1 MKKLFTS
8 ALTLAFLAVCSI
20 PSVMAQSSLPP
31 YQVVADGT
39 QYQIELDA
47 SQRSLKEISVY
58 YTSTGNITTTTEVQ
72 IEGPMGIKASVVGGF
87 IGAQDAASVLSTGKG
102 LAPIRTRVSFKK
114 DAQDFGLTPSSSDP
128 RAGSAYVW
136 HHLQKDNCG
145 GARSDKYVAQ
155 LQIDLSGVDPALFD
169 LTFKIRL
176 SIKELK
182 FTRSMVASIKPA
194 SDGKYR
200 GEPILLMSSV
210 GYPEY
215 VNIVSWR
222 NKRITRTRRIPV
234 VKYVSYKGYGLSL
247 ARLNGVLNGGKATF
261 ELTNGGEIYGVCFT
275 AVRKRQSVNG
285 YPAPN

>member
-1 MKKLFTS
+1 MAVLISS
-8 ALTLAFLAVCSI
+8 ASSAAI
-20 PSVMAQSSLPP
+20 AQTDIPP
-31 YQVVADGT
+31 YQVTSDGT
-39 QYQIELDA
+39 QYQIELGP
-47 SQRSLKEISVY
+47 SHRSLKELSVY
-58 YTSTGNITTTTEVQ
+58 YISTGNITTTAEIQ
-72 IEGPMGIKASVVGGF
+72 IEGPMGIKGSVVGGF
-87 IGAQDAASVLSTGKG
+87 LGDQDPATVLTSGKG
-102 LAPIRTRVSFKK
+102 LAPIRTRLSFKK
-114 DAQDFGLTPSSSDP
+114 DAKDFGLTPSSSDP

-136 HHLQKDNCG
+136 YHLQKDNCG
-145 GARSDKYVAQ
+145 GARSDKYISQ
-155 LQIDLSGVDPALFD
+155 LKIDLSGVDPALYD
-169 LTFKIRL
+169 LTFRIRL
-176 SIKELK
+176 GIKELK

-215 VNIVSWR
+215 VNIVNWR
-222 NKRITRTRRIPV
+222 GKRITRTRRIPV